1 MVKLELTK
9 DWLHL
14 KKGDVIE
21 RSKDIA
27 MIHTHKLKNAKLYV
41 PKKGRPKKKD

>member
-9 DWLHL
+9 DFLDF

-21 RSKDIA
+21 RSADIA
-27 MIHTHKLKNAKLYV
+27 HIHIHKLKNAKVYK
-41 PKKGRPKKKD
+41 PKKRKKED

>member
-9 DWLHL
+9 DFLHY

-21 RSKDIA
+21 RSKDVA
-27 MIHTHKLKNAKLYV
+27 YIHTHKLKNAKVFV
-41 PKKGRPKKKD
+41 PKRKKKDK

>member
-1 MVKLELTK
+1 MKVKLELTE
-9 DWLHL
+9 DWLHF

-27 MIHTHKLKNAKLYV
+27 RLHTHVLKNAKV
-41 PKKGRPKKKD
+41 WTKPKKVTKK